1 MINNDIRL
9 STLFYILR
17 ICNTTYEYAMMKP
30 EIQREDFLLIFLSE
44 NI

>member
-9 STLFYILR
+9 STLFYIFR

-30 EIQREDFLLIFLSE
+30 EIQREVFFINIFE
-44 NI
+44 